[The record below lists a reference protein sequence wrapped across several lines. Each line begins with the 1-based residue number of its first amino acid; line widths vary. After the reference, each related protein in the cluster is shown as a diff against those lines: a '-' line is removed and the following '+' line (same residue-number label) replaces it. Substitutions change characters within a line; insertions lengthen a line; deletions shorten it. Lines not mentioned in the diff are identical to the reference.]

1 MFFLHLITWSKLS
14 VYLGFEKQY
23 LKNSMLTK
31 RYNHSIH
38 YALLKLVASVKRNHI
53 ELNEE
58 NIFYIDELSDV
69 GCAKYVKQNL
79 SKSVKCLNQNRSN
92 DFVESVVNNKIAD
105 TKGNIES
112 SLLDIMNATDYYINS
127 NKQKL

>member
-14 VYLGFEKQY
+14 VYLGFETQY

-38 YALLKLVASVKRNHI
+38 YALHKLVSLVKRNHI
-53 ELNEE
+53 ELNVE
-58 NIFYIDELSDV
+58 NIFYIDELSDI

-92 DFVESVVNNKIAD
+92 DFVESVVNTKIVE
-105 TKGNIES
+105 TRENIES
-112 SLLDIMNATDYYINS
+112 SLLDIMNVTDYYINS
-127 NKQKL
+127 NKLKL